1 MTYTDLWRTLAP
13 IYGDGEAKAIVRM
26 VLEVRFGLTLTELYC
41 GGVERLSDEDSR
53 LLQALMERLRG
64 GEPVQYV
71 LGEAD
76 FCGRTFGVAP
86 GVLIPRPET
95 EELCRWIEEE
105 RHGFEGRILDV
116 GTGSGCIAI
125 TLALD
130 LKAANVTAWDISE
143 EALHIAK
150 TNAERLHAKVCFCQQ
165 DALNPPA
172 DEHQYGV
179 IVSNPPYI
187 CDRERGDMAANV
199 LDHEPHTALF
209 VPDSDPLRFY
219 RAIASYALRALRP
232 GGSLYFEINPLYAGE
247 LEVMLRGLQYNKV
260 ELRRDQFCKWRMA
273 KATI

>member
-1 MTYTDLWRTLAP
+1 MTYTELWRPLVP

-26 VLEVRFGLTLTELYC
+26 VLEVRFGLTLTDLYC
-41 GGVERLSDEDSR
+41 GGVERLSNGECGQ
-53 LLQALMERLRG
+53 LQTMMERLRG

-95 EELCRWIEEE
+95 EELCQWITEE
-105 RHGFEGRILDV
+105 HQGFSGNILDI

-130 LKAANVTAWDISE
+130 LKGANVMAWDISTD
-143 EALHIAK
+143 ALRIAK
-150 TNAERLHAKVCFCQQ
+150 TNAEKLDANVCFSKQ
-165 DALNPPA
+165 DALAPPA
-172 DEHQYGV
+172 DQRQYDI

-187 CDRERGDMAANV
+187 CDCERQAMAANV

-209 VPDSDPLRFY
+209 VPDADPLRFY
-219 RAIASYALRALRP
+219 RAIATYAAQALRP
-232 GGSLYFEINPLYAGE
+232 GGNLYFEINPLYAAE
-247 LEVMLRGLQYNKV
+247 LEAMLRALQYNNV
-260 ELRRDQFCKWRMA
+260 ELLRDQFGKWRMA
-273 KATI
+273 RAAK